1 MFRPFGFVVVMDITH
16 SPSYY
21 FYLRPL
27 TPTNSTF
34 TSKDDP
40 DKLHIHFK
48 MALANFNFNLG
59 PDIRPEV
66 DVEVAM
72 VVSCPGSVFGRRRSL

>member
-1 MFRPFGFVVVMDITH
+1 MFRPFGVVVVMVIMH
-16 SPSYY
+16 FPSLY

-48 MALANFNFNLG
+48 IALANFNFNLG

-72 VVSCPGSVFGRRRSL
+72 VVPCPSSVFGTRSL